1 MSLKDAPAYLSDP
14 AREILSDQIHQAS
27 NLEEVLEARSALRAW
42 MQKYPDDIGLVDGA
56 GEMLS
61 LLEDCYR
68 SIAAEEALM
77 TEEERGH
84 TRARRALYR
93 LAQSPWSLADVE
105 EAERGLHLWL
115 CEHPGDEEM
124 RGLYPALAMYREMY
138 EILAQDGVTAEEA
151 ARRGAAA
158 PQLAAR

>member
-1 MSLKDAPAYLSDP
+1 MSLNDVPAYLSDP
-14 AREILSDQIHQAS
+14 ARETLSDQIHRSS
-27 NLEEVLEARSALRAW
+27 NLEEVLEARAALRAW

-56 GEMLS
+56 GEMLF

-77 TEEERGH
+77 TEEERVH
-84 TRARRALYR
+84 TRARHALRR

-115 CEHPGDEEM
+115 CEYPADEEM
-124 RGLYPALAMYREMY
+124 RGLYPTLAMYREMY
-138 EILAQDGVTAEEA
+138 EILAEDDAAEAEA
-151 ARRGAAA
+151 ARRGVA
-158 PQLAAR
+158 PELAVR